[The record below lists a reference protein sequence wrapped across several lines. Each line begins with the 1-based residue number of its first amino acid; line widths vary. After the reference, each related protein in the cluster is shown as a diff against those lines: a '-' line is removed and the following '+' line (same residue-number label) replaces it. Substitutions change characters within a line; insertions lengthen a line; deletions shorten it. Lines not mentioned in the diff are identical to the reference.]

1 MLSFVQRF
9 RLMRSMV
16 RVALRTDEGPDDPW
30 QCTELDAPR
39 QLLGSG
45 SIHDF
50 PWYFEGDSAVPVTS
64 FGEVCSY
71 LLGCAYAHDEDL
83 FRIPDFWQHP
93 VTFEQLRKGDCEDHA
108 LWAWRKL
115 RELGYRAHLVTGSSD
130 RDDADRGHAWVI
142 FHGDGGLYLFETT
155 AKGRERMVWPLD
167 DVRGQYLPFFSV
179 DETFRIFLYGGF
191 GQYLLDRR
199 GARKLPPPPG
209 VLDFAAVNPGGER

>member
-9 RLMRSMV
+9 RLVRSMV
-16 RVALRTDEGPDDPW
+16 RLAVRTEEEPEDPW
-30 QCTELDAPR
+30 LCIEFDVPW

-45 SIHDF
+45 SVHDF

-64 FGEVCSY
+64 FDEVCSF
-71 LLGCAYAHDEDL
+71 LLGCTYAHDEDL
-83 FRIPDFWQHP
+83 FQVPDFWQHP

-115 RELGYRAHLVTGSSD
+115 RELGCRAHLVTGSSVRHD
-130 RDDADRGHAWVI
+130 PDRGTHAWVI

-155 AKGRERMVWPLD
+155 AKVRERMVRPLD

-179 DETFRIFLYGGF
+179 DESFTIFLYDGF
-191 GQYLLDRR
+191 GRYLLDRR
-199 GARKLPPPPG
+199 GARKLPPPG
-209 VLDFAAVNPGGER
+209 VLDLAAGNPGG